1 MVSTMTMTDD
11 KTTDAPPD
19 PESFAALFEEESLRH
34 VVKEG
39 DIVKGKVIHIGK
51 DHVVVDIGYKSEGT
65 IPLYEF
71 TQADGTVGIKE
82 GDEIDVFLE
91 SREDENGLCVLSKEK
106 ADRLKVWDEISGAC
120 ERDELIEGTI
130 SARVKG
136 GLSVTIRGGVKAF
149 LPGSQVDL
157 RPVRNLDAFIGKA
170 HRFKVIKFNKKRG
183 NIVLSRRVL
192 LEKERAEMK
201 EQTLEKL
208 KEGQIVEGIVKNLT
222 EYGAFIDLGGID
234 GLLHITDMSWGRI
247 THPSEMFQVG
257 DHVRV
262 KVLKFNA
269 ETERVSLG
277 LKQISE
283 DPWTHAQEKYPPGT
297 VVRGKVVSL
306 KDYGAFIELEQGIE
320 GLVHISEMSWTR
332 RVKHPSK
339 VVAVGDTVEAVVL
352 DIDPRQNRISLG
364 MKQLEPNPFA
374 SLKEKYPPGTVV
386 KGVVRNI
393 ADFGIF
399 VEIEEGIDGL
409 VHVSDLSWTQRV
421 KHPSELYQ
429 KGDEVESVVLNIDFD
444 GEKPKVSLGIKQ
456 LVPDPWDRI
465 PYDYPPGK
473 IVEAK
478 VIKVLDFG
486 AFVEIEKGVEGLIH
500 VSEFSDERVEDPKA
514 FVKSGQILKAEIIGV
529 DTAERK
535 DRPVV
540 PRRAAGRGVGRR
552 AGLHGR
558 RADGDAGRR
567 HARQARAPHGPKPKG
582 QGRQERQG
590 RVDPRS
596 PTPTSTVI
604 MSPEEERPAIGG
616 EPPGAQAA
624 PSASSAE
631 VARAARVPLPASRT
645 ISWLRQFAKL
655 WGFALFCIFV
665 VYVFREV
672 ALPFLFAILV
682 AYILAPLVERLG
694 RLRLGGRPFPRALA
708 VILLYVNILAALGL
722 FIGYFI
728 PKLSGDFA
736 RLFREAPA
744 LFSRLNNE
752 YLPRAG
758 AWVDKRFGPESED
771 DEPAELDSPTP
782 RPPRDALH
790 GIIVEP
796 LPDGRYR
803 SICGASPSR
812 YSRRAAAG
820 TSSRRHTR
828 TRPRRSRVANGS
840 ARSRSGSRS
849 A

>member
-1 MVSTMTMTDD
+1 MTSVTPHNDQDD
-11 KTTDAPPD
+11 ED
-19 PESFAALFEEESLRH
+19 FAALLAESFNQDS
-34 VVKEG
+34 VKEG
-39 DIVKGKVIHIGK
+39 EILRGTVIAVGK
-51 DHVVVDIGYKSEGT
+51 DFAIIDVGYKSEGQV
-65 IPLYEF
+65 PLEEF
-71 TQADGTVGIKE
+71 RLADGSIGVKP
-82 GDEIDVFLE
+82 GDVVDVLLE
-91 SREDENGLCVLSKEK
+91 SRENDMGMVVLSKEK

-120 ERDELIEGTI
+120 ERDELIEGVI

-136 GLSVTIRGGVKAF
+136 GLSGTIRGGVKAF

-157 RPVRNLDAFIGKA
+157 RPVRNLDAFIGNS

-192 LEKERAEMK
+192 LEKERAELK

-208 KEGQIVEGIVKNLT
+208 KEGQIVDGIVKNLT

-234 GLLHITDMSWGRI
+234 GLLHITDMSWGRVN
-247 THPSEMFQVG
+247 HPSELFQVG

-269 ETERVSLG
+269 DTERVSLG

-456 LVPDPWDRI
+456 LVADPWDRI
-465 PYDYPPGK
+465 PYDYPVGK
-473 IVEAK
+473 IVDCK
-478 VIKVLDFG
+478 VLKVLDFG

-514 FVKSGQILKAEIIGV
+514 FVKIGQTLKAEIIAV

-535 DRPVV
+535 IGLSFRGATRAEELADAQGFTGGV
-540 PRRAAGRGVGRR
+540 PTAT
-552 AGLHGR
+552 L
-558 RADGDAGRR
+558 GDVMRD
-567 HARQARAPHGPKPKG
+567 K
-582 QGRQERQG
+582 
-590 RVDPRS
+590 
-596 PTPTSTVI
+596 
-604 MSPEEERPAIGG
+604 
-616 EPPGAQAA
+616 
-624 PSASSAE
+624 
-631 VARAARVPLPASRT
+631 
-645 ISWLRQFAKL
+645 
-655 WGFALFCIFV
+655 
-665 VYVFREV
+665 
-672 ALPFLFAILV
+672 
-682 AYILAPLVERLG
+682 
-694 RLRLGGRPFPRALA
+694 
-708 VILLYVNILAALGL
+708 LAALTAQS
-722 FIGYFI
+722 
-728 PKLSGDFA
+728 KKDTDS
-736 RLFREAPA
+736 
-744 LFSRLNNE
+744 
-752 YLPRAG
+752 
-758 AWVDKRFGPESED
+758 D
-771 DEPAELDSPTP
+771 DS
-782 RPPRDALH
+782 
-790 GIIVEP
+790 
-796 LPDGRYR
+796 
-803 SICGASPSR
+803 
-812 YSRRAAAG
+812 
-820 TSSRRHTR
+820 
-828 TRPRRSRVANGS
+828 
-840 ARSRSGSRS
+840 
-849 A
+849 